1 MNFKLILSTFLNI
14 LDGANMLTH
23 IKGIAL
29 TMLTMTAIYAA
40 IIKLILFL
48 GA

>member
-1 MNFKLILSTFLNI
+1 
-14 LDGANMLTH
+14 MLTH

-29 TMLTMTAIYAA
+29 TMLTMAAIYAA
-40 IIKLILFL
+40 VIQTILFL